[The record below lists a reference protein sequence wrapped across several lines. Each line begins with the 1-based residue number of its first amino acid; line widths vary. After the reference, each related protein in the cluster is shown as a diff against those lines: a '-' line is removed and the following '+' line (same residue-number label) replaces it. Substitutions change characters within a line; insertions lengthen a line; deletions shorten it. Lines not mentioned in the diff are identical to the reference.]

1 MRTKLEKA
9 ILATSIGALGL
20 LSAGTYA
27 QERTLYIG
35 MNGGTM
41 EKTYVEKVFPDF
53 EKAHNVKVVVVPGGS
68 ADILA
73 KSQASKDN
81 PQMHV
86 MFLDDL
92 YMIRAIKMGLCEKMK
107 APEIAE
113 LFPNARFKDDMA
125 AGLNTGFVGIGYN
138 KKMFDANKW
147 PAPTSWLDFADP
159 KYKGKVV
166 FQSPPASSFGLYGFL
181 MINRIQGGNESNF
194 DPGFKV
200 WGEKFNGNVLEY
212 IPGSAKISE
221 MVQTGEAAIFPL
233 TPTGVAAQKNKG
245 IPIEYANPKEGSALL
260 LTAECVIA
268 KNKQPELAQQLAAYL
283 ISAKAQEAA
292 LKFGD
297 MFPTNSKTK
306 SEGKTAEVI
315 SDVSRWMKSAITVD
329 WDLVNANRA
338 ALNERWN
345 KQVERK

>member
-1 MRTKLEKA
+1 MNKKLESKLVA
-9 ILATSIGALGL
+9 VTLGTLGLLATSAH
-20 LSAGTYA
+20 A

-41 EKTYVEKVFPDF
+41 EKIYVEKVFPDF
-53 EKAHNVKVVVVPGGS
+53 EKANNAKVVVVPGGS

-73 KSQASKDN
+73 KAQASKDN

-92 YMIRAIKMGLCEKMK
+92 YMIRAVKMGLCEKMK

-113 LFPNARFKDDMA
+113 LFPNTRFKDDMA

-147 PAPTSWLDFADP
+147 AAPTSWHDFADP

-200 WGEKFNGNVLEY
+200 WGEKFGGNVLEY
-212 IPGSAKISE
+212 VPSSAKISE

-233 TPTGVAAQKNKG
+233 TPTGVAAQKSKG
-245 IPIEYANPKEGSALL
+245 IPVEYANPKEGSALL

-268 KNKQPELAQQLAAYL
+268 NNKQPELAQKLAAYL

-306 SEGKTAEVI
+306 SDGTAADVI
-315 SDVSRWMKSAITVD
+315 TNVNGWMKSAITVD
-329 WDLVNANRA
+329 WDLVNANRST
-338 ALNERWN
+338 LNERWN

>member
-1 MRTKLEKA
+1 M
-9 ILATSIGALGL
+9 
-20 LSAGTYA
+20 
-27 QERTLYIG
+27 
-35 MNGGTM
+35 
-41 EKTYVEKVFPDF
+41 
-53 EKAHNVKVVVVPGGS
+53 
-68 ADILA
+68 
-73 KSQASKDN
+73 
-81 PQMHV
+81 
-86 MFLDDL
+86 
-92 YMIRAIKMGLCEKMK
+92 
-107 APEIAE
+107 
-113 LFPNARFKDDMA
+113 
-125 AGLNTGFVGIGYN
+125 
-138 KKMFDANKW
+138 
-147 PAPTSWLDFADP
+147 DFADP

-181 MINRIQGGNESNF
+181 MINRIQGDNESNI

-233 TPTGVAAQKNKG
+233 TPTGVAAQKSKG
-245 IPIEYANPKEGSALL
+245 IPIEYAHPKEGSALL

-268 KNKQPELAQQLAAYL
+268 NNKQPELAQKLAAYL

-292 LKFGD
+292 LKYGD

-306 SEGKTAEVI
+306 SDGKTAEVI
-315 SDVSRWMKSAITVD
+315 EDVARWMKASVTVD

-338 ALNERWN
+338 AFNERWN

>member
-1 MRTKLEKA
+1 MRKKLEKTIVA
-9 ILATSIGALGL
+9 VSMGALGL
-20 LSAGTYA
+20 FATASYA

-53 EKAHNVKVVVVPGGS
+53 EKANNAKVVVVPGGS

-73 KSQASKDN
+73 KAQASKDN

-166 FQSPPASSFGLYGFL
+166 FQSPPASSFGL
-181 MINRIQGGNESNF
+181 
-194 DPGFKV
+194 
-200 WGEKFNGNVLEY
+200 
-212 IPGSAKISE
+212 
-221 MVQTGEAAIFPL
+221 
-233 TPTGVAAQKNKG
+233 
-245 IPIEYANPKEGSALL
+245 
-260 LTAECVIA
+260 
-268 KNKQPELAQQLAAYL
+268 
-283 ISAKAQEAA
+283 
-292 LKFGD
+292 
-297 MFPTNSKTK
+297 
-306 SEGKTAEVI
+306 
-315 SDVSRWMKSAITVD
+315 
-329 WDLVNANRA
+329 
-338 ALNERWN
+338 
-345 KQVERK
+345 

>member
-1 MRTKLEKA
+1 M
-9 ILATSIGALGL
+9 
-20 LSAGTYA
+20 
-27 QERTLYIG
+27 
-35 MNGGTM
+35 
-41 EKTYVEKVFPDF
+41 
-53 EKAHNVKVVVVPGGS
+53 
-68 ADILA
+68 
-73 KSQASKDN
+73 
-81 PQMHV
+81 
-86 MFLDDL
+86 
-92 YMIRAIKMGLCEKMK
+92 
-107 APEIAE
+107 
-113 LFPNARFKDDMA
+113 
-125 AGLNTGFVGIGYN
+125 
-138 KKMFDANKW
+138 
-147 PAPTSWLDFADP
+147 
-159 KYKGKVV
+159 
-166 FQSPPASSFGLYGFL
+166 
-181 MINRIQGGNESNF
+181 
-194 DPGFKV
+194 
-200 WGEKFNGNVLEY
+200 LEY

-292 LKFGD
+292 LKYGD

-315 SDVSRWMKSAITVD
+315 SDVGRWMKSAITVD